1 MNLTAPSQCPNAWL
15 EVVVLAAICAGLHIW
30 DLPAAIP
37 SVRHGLAMTL
47 VQTGALLGVVQLAG
61 MLGGL
66 AVSLLAEMIGE
77 RRCLLAGLA
86 LASLGS
92 AVGAA
97 APSVTALMVSRAVE
111 GAGSIMVVVTGPG
124 LIRRHAAQPRINTA
138 IGYWGASTGI
148 AAFVG
153 LGFLQCRDPAVR
165 ILAPAVVGRD
175 RPHAGIAAPG
185 RRCPPRLRPTLRR
198 RRSAAA
204 ATRHG
209 SAPPSA
215 RLSPGSR
222 DWPSPA
228 SPSSG

>member
-1 MNLTAPSQCPNAWL
+1 MNPTAPSRCPDACWI
-15 EVVVLAAICAGLHIW
+15 VVVLAAICAGLHIW

-37 SVRHGLAMTL
+37 SVRHDLAMTL
-47 VQTGALLGVVQLAG
+47 VQAGALLGVVQLAG

-66 AVSLLAEMIGE
+66 AVSLLAELAGE

-86 LASLGS
+86 MASLGS

-111 GAGSIMVVVTGPG
+111 GAGSIMVMVTGPG
-124 LIRRHAAQPRINTA
+124 LIRRHATQPRINTA

-153 LGFLQCRDPAVR
+153 LAGQRRDPAGR
-165 ILAPAVVGRD
+165 ILAPAVVGRY

-185 RRCPPRLRPTLRR
+185 RRCPPGRPIPGAP
-198 RRSAAA
+198 AA
-204 ATRHG
+204 RQPPCGG

-215 RLSPGSR
+215 RPGPGSR